1 MVSLGKE
8 ARNAIVPKPLEGVN
22 AGPFAAYDAS
32 EFPLERSSFG
42 LRLWKKRRG
51 RA

>member
-8 ARNAIVPKPLEGVN
+8 ARHAIVPKARGGVN
-22 AGPFAAYDAS
+22 AGPFAVYSDS
-32 EFPLERSSFG
+32 EIPDRSSFG
-42 LRLWKKRRG
+42 LRLWKKRLG

>member
-8 ARNAIVPKPLEGVN
+8 ARRASVPKALEGVN
-22 AGPFAAYDAS
+22 AGPFEAYDGS
-32 EFPLERSSFG
+32 ERSDRSSFG
-42 LRLWKKRRG
+42 LRLWKKRLV

>member
-8 ARNAIVPKPLEGVN
+8 ARKASVPKALEGVN
-22 AGPFAAYDAS
+22 AGPFTAYDGS
-32 EFPLERSSFG
+32 RRPGRNSFG
-42 LRLWKKRRG
+42 LRLWKNRLG